1 MKNNSELL
9 SEFEKYKGYSSNMFD
24 NEEWRE
30 FDSFAQGYN
39 VTKKESVTEVL
50 YALKDLVKFCEEN
63 NIGAELELARNVIEK
78 YE

>member
-9 SEFEKYKGYSSNMFD
+9 SEFEKYKDYSSNKFD

-39 VTKKESVTEVL
+39 TAKEELATEVL

-63 NIGAELELARNVIEK
+63 NIGAELELARNIIEN